1 MFPFLFSVMPP
12 LNIPQCLSRWEFAHT
27 KSDTIRVPKDTMELF
42 GEWLQRQRNQRRLTR
57 EEFAKRVGCSVSAL
71 QKIEY
76 GERRPSAQIAELMA
90 NCLEIPL
97 EQKETFIRV
106 ARGELGMERLSLPSN
121 LVAHPD
127 ISPTSAVRVKL
138 PAIPTPLIGRQ
149 REVNELTSLLRDPQC
164 RLLTLV
170 GAGGI
175 GKTRLAIETASQLQE
190 AFADGVFLVPLA
202 SVNSTQFIAPMIA
215 DALGFAFQSA
225 SRVDLKTQLFNYLKE
240 KRVLLLTDNLE
251 HLLSLPG
258 VEILSELLSD
268 APQIKLLVTS
278 RESLG
283 LQGEWVF
290 EVHGLPVPEN
300 AQADGIIQNTSVE
313 LFLQR
318 ARRAYVEF
326 NATPEDFP
334 AILRICHLVDGMP
347 LAIELAAAWVRSLTC
362 AEIAIEIE
370 HSLDFLS
377 VSTRDIP
384 TRHRSMRAVF
394 DHSWKL
400 IAEEEKQI
408 LARLSVFRG
417 GFTREAAEQVAEA
430 TLAVLATVVTK
441 SLLRRNS
448 AGRYDLH
455 ELIRQ
460 FTAEYFSEQSQDQS
474 AIQARHGSYYL
485 TYFAQADTRIRSTAQ
500 REALAGLTIE
510 MDNFRIAWA
519 WAVAHNEFGLIERT
533 MRMAV
538 MFFDTLGWLQE
549 GLDLLGGAI
558 RALEAAYGQLPPD
571 RESQIALG
579 HILSTR
585 SVFAA
590 RAGQLE
596 QAQGMLERSIEIL
609 RPLNEPRVL
618 VEAFSFLGN
627 VMEFMGNHARAME
640 LYTEGL
646 EMAKSVGDQWFAG
659 FCHLCL
665 FGEGSLR
672 QPTTRPE
679 NVHEELRNIVVE
691 WRLIGDPR
699 ITSVALNNLS
709 LNAVKLERYGE
720 ARAALEE
727 SISLN
732 TSIGDRW
739 ILGFAYRGLG
749 RIAQAQGNHAQA
761 VEMFR
766 KCLAMF
772 AEVGTRQDET
782 RILSEMC
789 HSLLAL
795 GNDTEA
801 ERGWR
806 EVLRVTAETQSTFA
820 ALDAISGIAALKA
833 KQGNIE
839 QAFEL
844 ALFVLNHSAAVQD
857 TKDRAAH
864 LRAKLESQLTQAQIT
879 TVQTQATEKAFGT
892 VTDDLLK

>member
-1 MFPFLFSVMPP
+1 
-12 LNIPQCLSRWEFAHT
+12 
-27 KSDTIRVPKDTMELF
+27 MELF
-42 GEWLQRQRNQRRLTR
+42 GEWLQGQRKQRRLTR

-90 NCLEIPL
+90 NCLEIPP
-97 EQKETFIRV
+97 EKREIFIRV

-121 LVAHPD
+121 LVAQSN
-127 ISPTSAVRVKL
+127 ISTASATVPRINL

-149 REVNELTSLLRDPQC
+149 REVSELTNLLRDPQC

-170 GAGGI
+170 GTGGI

-215 DALGFAFQSA
+215 DALGFTFQSA
-225 SRVDLKTQLFNYLKE
+225 SRVDLKTQLFNYLRE
-240 KRVLLLTDNLE
+240 KQTLLLTDNLE
-251 HLLSLPG
+251 HLLSATG
-258 VEILSELLSD
+258 VEILSEVLTN
-268 APQIKLLVTS
+268 APQVKLLVTS

-283 LQGEWVF
+283 LQGEWIF

-318 ARRAYVEF
+318 ARRAHVEF

-347 LAIELAAAWVRSLTC
+347 LAIELAAAWVRTLTC
-362 AEIAIEIE
+362 TEIANEIE
-370 HSLDFLS
+370 RSLDFLS
-377 VSTRDIP
+377 IPARDIP
-384 TRHRSMRAVF
+384 ARHRSMRAVF

-400 IAEEEKQI
+400 LAEEEKQI
-408 LARLSVFRG
+408 LGRLSVFRG
-417 GFTREAAEQVAEA
+417 GFTREGAEQVAEA
-430 TLAVLATVVTK
+430 TLTVLATLVTK
-441 SLLRRNS
+441 SLLRRNNT
-448 AGRYDLH
+448 GRYDLH

-460 FTAEYFSEQSQDQS
+460 FAAEYFSQQSQDQS
-474 AIQARHGSYYL
+474 AIQSYHGSYYL

-500 REALAGLTIE
+500 REALAELTIE

-571 RESQIALG
+571 RENQIALG

-585 SVFAA
+585 GVFAA

-596 QAQGMLERSIEIL
+596 QAQGMFERSIEIL

-618 VEAFSFLGN
+618 VEATSFFGN
-627 VMEFMGNHARAME
+627 VMEFMGNHAKAME

-646 EMAKSVGDQWFAG
+646 EMAKSVGDRWFAG

-672 QPTTRPE
+672 QPTTQPK
-679 NVHEELRNIVVE
+679 NVHEELRDIVAE

-709 LNAVKLERYGE
+709 LNAVRLERYDE

-749 RIAQAQGNHAQA
+749 RIAQAQGEHAQA
-761 VEMFR
+761 VEMFH

-789 HSLLAL
+789 HSVLAL
-795 GNDTEA
+795 GDEVEA
-801 ERGWR
+801 ERGWQ
-806 EVLRVTAETQSTFA
+806 EVLRVTAETQSTFV

-839 QAFEL
+839 QSFEL
-844 ALFVLNHSAAVQD
+844 AFFVLNHPAAVQD
-857 TKDRAAH
+857 TKDRVAR
-864 LRAKLESQLTQAQIT
+864 LRFEQEAQLTPARIATIQAQ
-879 TVQTQATEKAFGT
+879 VTQKTFET
-892 VTDDLLK
+892 IVDDLLA